1 MRRRIVAGNWKMN
14 KDHRE
19 GALLAQELLGGLEG
33 REPACEIVLFPSYT
47 TLPAV
52 IEILDGSQVKAGA
65 QDLHFEERGAYTG
78 EISAGMLSALGVS
91 FALAG
96 HSERRHVFGEGDETV
111 ARKLRAALGAGLE
124 PVLCVGELLEEREA
138 GNASRVVETQ
148 IRASLEG
155 LSADEFSRVV
165 VAYEPVWAIGT
176 GKTATP
182 DDAAEIHTVI
192 RKSLGS
198 LFDAEAAAL
207 TPILYG
213 GSVKP
218 SNARELLD
226 TENVD
231 GVLVGGAS
239 LEADSFLSIIFP
251 A

>member
-1 MRRRIVAGNWKMN
+1 MN
-14 KDHRE
+14 KDHVE
-19 GALLAQELLGGLEG
+19 GARMAKKLLGGLEG
-33 REPACEIVLFPSYT
+33 RDPACEVVLFPPYT

-52 IEILDGSQVKAGA
+52 VEVLAGSAVQAGA
-65 QDLHFEERGAYTG
+65 QDLYFEERGAFTG

-111 ARKLRAALGAGLE
+111 ARKLRAALGAGLM

-138 GNASRVVETQ
+138 GKASLVVETQ
-148 IRASLEG
+148 VRASLEG
-155 LSADEFSRVV
+155 LSAEEFARVV

-182 DDAAEIHTVI
+182 GDASEIHKVIREILGSIFDTEAAE
-192 RKSLGS
+192 
-198 LFDAEAAAL
+198 L

-226 TENVD
+226 TENID

-251 A
+251 T

>member
-19 GALLAQELLGGLEG
+19 GARLAQELLDGLEG
-33 REPACEIVLFPSYT
+33 GDPVCEVVLFPPYT
-47 TLPAV
+47 ALPAV
-52 IEILDGSQVKAGA
+52 TEILAGSAVRVGA
-65 QDLHFEERGAYTG
+65 QDLYFEERGAYTG
-78 EISAGMLSALGVS
+78 EISATMLSALGVS

-96 HSERRHVFGEGDETV
+96 HSERRHVFGENDETV

-124 PVLCVGELLEEREA
+124 PILCVGELLEEREA

-148 IRASLEG
+148 VRTSLEG

-176 GKTATP
+176 GRTATP
-182 DDAAEIHTVI
+182 DDAAQIHTVI
-192 RKSLGS
+192 RGILGS
-198 LFDAEAAAL
+198 IFDAEASSL

-226 TENVD
+226 AENVD
-231 GVLVGGAS
+231 GLLVGGAS
-239 LEADSFLSIIFP
+239 LEAESFLSIIFP

>member
-14 KDHRE
+14 TDHRE
-19 GALLAQELLGGLEG
+19 GARLAKAILGGLEG
-33 REPACEIVLFPSYT
+33 RDPACEVVLFPSYT

-52 IEILDGSQVKAGA
+52 VEVLAGSTVGTGA
-65 QDLHFEERGAYTG
+65 QDLYFEERGAYTG

-96 HSERRHVFGEGDETV
+96 HSERRHVFGEGDQTV
-111 ARKLRAALGAGLE
+111 ARKLRAALGAGLV

-148 IRASLEG
+148 VRASLEG
-155 LSADEFSRVV
+155 LSTDEFSRVV

-182 DDAAEIHTVI
+182 EDAAEIHTVLRRI
-192 RKSLGS
+192 LGT
-198 LFDAEAAAL
+198 LFDTEAASM

-213 GSVKP
+213 GSVQP

-226 TENVD
+226 AENVD

-251 A
+251 V

>member
-14 KDHRE
+14 KDHVE
-19 GALLAQELLGGLEG
+19 GARLAKELLVGLEG
-33 REPACEIVLFPSYT
+33 RDPACEVVLFPPYT

-52 IEILDGSQVKAGA
+52 VEVLAGSAVQAGA
-65 QDLHFEERGAYTG
+65 QDLYFEERGAFTG

-111 ARKLRAALGAGLE
+111 ARKLRAALGAGLM

-138 GNASRVVETQ
+138 GKASLVVETQ
-148 IRASLEG
+148 VRASLEG
-155 LSADEFSRVV
+155 LSAEEFARVV

-182 DDAAEIHTVI
+182 GDAAEIHKVI
-192 RKSLGS
+192 REILGS
-198 LFDAEAAAL
+198 IFDTEAAEL

-226 TENVD
+226 TENID

-251 A
+251 T